1 MQRANNFPT
10 RIFIHFA
17 PLNGLSDMFQ
27 GRMCDQGRF
36 FDAATRRIG
45 PASTG

>member
-1 MQRANNFPT
+1 MQRANNLPA
-10 RIFIHFA
+10 RNFIHFA
-17 PLNGLSDMFQ
+17 PLNSPSDMFQ
-27 GRMCDQGRF
+27 GRMCDEGRF